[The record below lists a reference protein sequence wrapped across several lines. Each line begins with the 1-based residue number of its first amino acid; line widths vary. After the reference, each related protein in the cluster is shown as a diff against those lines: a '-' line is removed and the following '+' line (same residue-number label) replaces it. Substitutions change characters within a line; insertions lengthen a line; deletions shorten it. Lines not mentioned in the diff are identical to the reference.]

1 MTFPIIPMGDWV
13 NSFVDWLMLTFSA
26 VFDGISFVINVV
38 LSGIESLLLWC
49 PWWIVILAFGL
60 LAWRVARWRVAIFV
74 VLGFFFI
81 GTLGVWDRA
90 METLALIAT
99 AVLISV
105 AFAIPMGIWAARS
118 DTVEKTLRPILDAMQ
133 TMPAFVYLIPAI
145 MFFGIGKVPG
155 VIATVIFAMPPGV
168 RLTNL
173 GIRQVPVDVVEAGKA
188 FGSTSRQ
195 LLFKIQ
201 IPMAIPTIM
210 AGVNQTIMMALS
222 MAVIG
227 AIIGA
232 GGLGYEVYH
241 GISRI
246 DVGRGFIG
254 GISIVI
260 IAMIL
265 DRLTAAMGKPRR
277 RKALAE

>member
-1 MTFPIIPMGDWV
+1 MTFPIIPMADWV

-38 LSGIESLLLWC
+38 LSGIEGFLIWL
-49 PWWIVILAFGL
+49 PWWVVILAFGL

-74 VLGFFFI
+74 VLGLFFM

-118 DTVEKTLRPILDAMQ
+118 NTVEKILRPILDAMQ

-173 GIRQVPVDVVEAGKA
+173 GIRQVPLDVVEAGKA

-265 DRLTAAMGKPRR
+265 DRLTGAMGKPRR

>member
-1 MTFPIIPMGDWV
+1 MGDWV

>member
-1 MTFPIIPMGDWV
+1 MTFPIIPVADWV
-13 NSFVDWLMLTFSA
+13 TSFVDWLTLTFST
-26 VFDGISFVINVV
+26 VFDGISSAVDVV

-49 PWWIVILAFGL
+49 PWWVIIPAFGL
-60 LAWRVARWRVAIFV
+60 LAWRVAKWRVAIFV
-74 VLGFFFI
+74 VLGLYFV
-81 GTLGVWDRA
+81 GTLGLWDRA
-90 METLALIAT
+90 METLALVAT
-99 AVLISV
+99 AVVIAV
-105 AFAIPMGIWAARS
+105 AFAIPVGIWAARS
-118 DTVEKTLRPILDAMQ
+118 NTVDRVLRPILDAMQ
-133 TMPAFVYLIPAI
+133 TMPIFVYLIPAI

-155 VIATVIFAMPPGV
+155 VIATVIFAIPPGV

-173 GIRQVPVDVVEAGKA
+173 GIRQVPVELVEVGKT
-188 FGSTSRQ
+188 FGSTPSQ

-201 IPMAIPTIM
+201 IPLAIPSIM
-210 AGVNQTIMMALS
+210 AGVNQTIMLALS

-227 AIIGA
+227 SMIGA

-246 DVGRGFIG
+246 DIGRGFCG

-265 DRLTAAMGKPRR
+265 DRITAAMGKPIRQPAIR
-277 RKALAE
+277 

>member
-1 MTFPIIPMGDWV
+1 MTFPIIPMADWV

-38 LSGIESLLLWC
+38 LSGIESFLLWC

-74 VLGFFFI
+74 VLGLFFM

-105 AFAIPMGIWAARS
+105 AFAVPMGIWAARS

-265 DRLTAAMGKPRR
+265 DRLTGAVGKPRR
-277 RKALAE
+277 SEALAE

>member
-1 MTFPIIPMGDWV
+1 MTFPIIPMADWV
-13 NSFVDWLMLTFSA
+13 NSFVDWLMLTFA
-26 VFDGISFVINVV
+26 AFFDGISFVINVV

-74 VLGFFFI
+74 VLGFYFM

-105 AFAIPMGIWAARS
+105 AFAIPVGIWAARS
-118 DTVEKTLRPILDAMQ
+118 NTVEKTLRPILDAMQ

-265 DRLTAAMGKPRR
+265 DRLTAAMGKPRHR
-277 RKALAE
+277 EALAK

>member
-1 MTFPIIPMGDWV
+1 MTFPIIPMADWV
-13 NSFVDWLMLTFSA
+13 SSFVDWLMLTFSA
-26 VFDGISFVINVV
+26 VFDGISFAIDMV

-49 PWWIVILAFGL
+49 PWWVVILAFGL
-60 LAWRVARWRVAIFV
+60 LAWKVARWRIAIFV
-74 VLGFFFI
+74 ILGFYFI

-105 AFAIPMGIWAARS
+105 AFAIPVGIWAARS

-133 TMPAFVYLIPAI
+133 TMPSFVYLIPAI

-155 VIATVIFAMPPGV
+155 VIATLIFAMPPGV

-210 AGVNQTIMMALS
+210 AGVNQTIMLALS

-227 AIIGA
+227 AMIGA

-241 GISRI
+241 GISRV

-265 DRLTAAMGKPRR
+265 DRITATMGKPSRH
-277 RKALAE
+277 KTYVG

>member
-1 MTFPIIPMGDWV
+1 MTFPIIPLDVWV

-74 VLGFFFI
+74 VLGLFFI

-118 DTVEKTLRPILDAMQ
+118 NTVEKTLRPILDAMQ

-265 DRLTAAMGKPRR
+265 DRLTGAVGKLRR
-277 RKALAE
+277 SEALAE

>member
-1 MTFPIIPMGDWV
+1 MTFPIIPMADWV

-26 VFDGISFVINVV
+26 FFDGISFVINVV

-49 PWWIVILAFGL
+49 PWWVVILAFGL
-60 LAWRVARWRVAIFV
+60 LAWKVARWRVAIFV
-74 VLGFFFI
+74 VLGFYFM

-105 AFAIPMGIWAARS
+105 AFAIPVGIWAARN

-265 DRLTAAMGKPRR
+265 DRLTSAMGKPRH

>member
-1 MTFPIIPMGDWV
+1 MADWV
-13 NSFVDWLMLTFSA
+13 SSFVDWLMLTFSA
-26 VFDGISFVINVV
+26 VFDGISFAIDMV

-49 PWWIVILAFGL
+49 PWWVVILAFGL
-60 LAWRVARWRVAIFV
+60 LAWKVARWRIAIFV
-74 VLGFFFI
+74 ILGFYFI

-105 AFAIPMGIWAARS
+105 AFAIPVGIWAARS

-133 TMPAFVYLIPAI
+133 TMPSFVYLIPAI

-155 VIATVIFAMPPGV
+155 VIATLIFAMPPGV

-210 AGVNQTIMMALS
+210 AGVNQTIMLALS

-227 AIIGA
+227 AMIGA

-241 GISRI
+241 GISRV

-265 DRLTAAMGKPRR
+265 DRITATMGKPSRH
-277 RKALAE
+277 KTYVG

>member
-1 MTFPIIPMGDWV
+1 MTFPIIPMADWV
-13 NSFVDWLMLTFSA
+13 NSFVNWLMLTFSA
-26 VFDGISFVINVV
+26 VFDGISSVINVV

-49 PWWIVILAFGL
+49 PWWVVILAFGL
-60 LAWRVARWRVAIFV
+60 LAWRVARWRIAIFV
-74 VLGFFFI
+74 VLGFYFM

-105 AFAIPMGIWAARS
+105 AFAIPVGIWAARN

-265 DRLTAAMGKPRR
+265 DRLTGAMGKPRR
-277 RKALAE
+277 HRALAE

>member
-1 MTFPIIPMGDWV
+1 MTFPLIPMADWV
-13 NSFVDWLMLTFSA
+13 TSFVDWLTITFA
-26 VFDGISFVINVV
+26 VFFDGISLVIRVV
-38 LSGIESLLLWC
+38 LSGIEGFLIWL
-49 PWWIVILAFGL
+49 PWWVVILAFGL
-60 LAWRVARWRVAIFV
+60 LALKVAKWRVAIFV
-74 VLGFFFI
+74 VLGFYFM
-81 GTLGVWDRA
+81 GTLGLWVRS

-105 AFAIPMGIWAARS
+105 AFAIPAGILAARS
-118 DTVEKTLRPILDAMQ
+118 DTVEKVFRPILDAMQ

-145 MFFGIGKVPG
+145 MFFGLGKVPG

-227 AIIGA
+227 AMIGA
-232 GGLGYEVYH
+232 GGLGYDVYW
-241 GISRI
+241 GITRV
-246 DVGRGFIG
+246 DVGRGFCG
-254 GISIVI
+254 GVSIVI

-265 DRLTAAMGKPRR
+265 DRITSAMGKPSR
-277 RKALAE
+277 RKALA

>member
-1 MTFPIIPMGDWV
+1 MTFPIIPLDVWV

-74 VLGFFFI
+74 VLGLFFI

-118 DTVEKTLRPILDAMQ
+118 DTVEKAIRPILDAMQ

-265 DRLTAAMGKPRR
+265 DRLTGAVGKLRR
-277 RKALAE
+277 SEALAE

>member
-1 MTFPIIPMGDWV
+1 MTFPIIPMADWV
-13 NSFVDWLMLTFSA
+13 NSFVNWLMLTFSA
-26 VFDGISFVINVV
+26 VFDGISSAINVV

-49 PWWIVILAFGL
+49 PWWVVILAFGL
-60 LAWRVARWRVAIFV
+60 LAWRVARWRIAIFV
-74 VLGFFFI
+74 VLGFYFM

-105 AFAIPMGIWAARS
+105 AFAIPVGIWAARN

-265 DRLTAAMGKPRR
+265 DRLTGAMGKPRR
-277 RKALAE
+277 HRALAE

>member
-1 MTFPIIPMGDWV
+1 MTFPIIPLDVWV
-13 NSFVDWLMLTFSA
+13 NDFVDWLMLTFSA

-74 VLGFFFI
+74 VLGFYFM

-105 AFAIPMGIWAARS
+105 AFAIPVGIWAARS
-118 DTVEKTLRPILDAMQ
+118 NTVEKTLRPILDAMQ